1 MGSDDMLVS
10 DVMNSDVKTIE
21 PGEDVLEAVSRM
33 IKFRVG
39 CLVVIKAGKLMGIL
53 TDSDILEKV
62 VAEDKKASGV
72 IVKDVMTKELIM
84 IEHDKDISEA
94 ADIMDQHNVKK
105 LPVIKG
111 KTLVGILTAADLA
124 KAQPKLI
131 EKISS
136 LMVFPKSRKNVAG

>member
-1 MGSDDMLVS
+1 MGI
-10 DVMNSDVKTIE
+10 NTY
-21 PGEDVLEAVSRM
+21 DVLEAAGRM
-33 IKFRVG
+33 IKFGIG
-39 CLVVIKAGKLMGIL
+39 CLVVTKADRLMGIL

-62 VAEDKKASGV
+62 VAEDKKASSV

-84 IEHDKDISEA
+84 IEDDRDISEA

-105 LPVIKG
+105 LPVIRG
-111 KTLVGILTAADLA
+111 KTLVGILTVADLA

-136 LMVFPKSRKNVAG
+136 LMVFPKSRKTVAG